1 MSDILSPLAAIQAP
15 DAAEMTTGANAALA
29 MVQAWQITDETTYGL
44 GAEELR
50 AIKAKRKALEEKRT
64 SMTVPLNGVL
74 KSINALFK
82 GPDTL
87 LEQAESIIK
96 GKMISYTDEI
106 ERQQREAAQ
115 AAAKA
120 AAEAEA
126 AAMAAAA
133 ADAQDDVAE
142 AAMEM
147 AVAAAAAAPVVLAPV
162 RAAGISKTMVR
173 KKGRVTDKAAFLK
186 AIAEVPA
193 YHALV
198 DVNEG
203 AINKLIAALGGGL
216 AIPGI
221 EIYEE
226 KTLSARAA

>member
-1 MSDILSPLAAIQAP
+1 MSDILTPLASIQAP

-133 ADAQDDVAE
+133 DAQDDVAE
-142 AAMEM
+142 AAMEL

-203 AINKLIAALGGGL
+203 AINKLVAALGGGL